1 MLAAMGFQTITHR
14 ERVRSCA
21 DCVKLMRVLGGREV
35 LVNGWQTDE
44 PRAIEQLVTALV
56 AAPESFGSGSTI
68 AFHDGRFDDTVWA
81 VLGELAASRCD
92 HVSVETPSAILKIWP
107 PLANPGPHVPAWG
120 FPAKISAAARVDKL
134 VRGTK
139 AVASS
144 GRSRQYPFLISTA
157 DIPLACM
164 MFRRLAGPTFTS
176 GSVVVHVDPAPT
188 ALAPFIIAAHA
199 RMSAQLVLTL
209 DVAEKLAATIGG
221 DALDWQG
228 GGIHV
233 RFPTGE
239 ITSILGNDQPRERWG
254 EREARV
260 TDAFKRAKLR
270 T

>member
-1 MLAAMGFQTITHR
+1 MGFHTITHR

-21 DCVKLMRVLGGREV
+21 DCVKLIRVLGGREV
-35 LVNGWQTDE
+35 LVNGWQTAE
-44 PRAIEQLVTALV
+44 PRAIEQLVAALV
-56 AAPESFGSGSTI
+56 AAPESFTSGSTI

-81 VLGELAASRCD
+81 ELGELAASRCD
-92 HVSVETPSAILKIWP
+92 HVSVETPSAILKVWP
-107 PLANPGPHVPAWG
+107 PLANAGPHAPAWAR
-120 FPAKISAAARVDKL
+120 FPAKINAAAPVDKL
-134 VRGTK
+134 VRGTT

-144 GRSRQYPFLISTA
+144 GGSCQYPFLISTA

-176 GSVVVHVDPAPT
+176 GSVAVHVDPAPA
-188 ALAPFIIAAHA
+188 ALARFIIGAHA
-199 RMSAQLVLTL
+199 RVSAQLVLLL

-239 ITSILGNDQPRERWG
+239 ITSILGNDEPRERWG

-270 T
+270 